1 MSEIDVKV
9 YESMYAL
16 YAFLA
21 ARLLIWEMSLTKFI
35 LFLMQGQQSRK
46 VEDFS
51 PFYLY
56 LGLLNQQVIENKL
69 DKKAIKSVYP
79 RVKLFVLIFNWEMLQ
94 SVWVLW

>member
-1 MSEIDVKV
+1 
-9 YESMYAL
+9 
-16 YAFLA
+16 
-21 ARLLIWEMSLTKFI
+21 
-35 LFLMQGQQSRK
+35 MQGQQSRK

-51 PFYLY
+51 TFYLY